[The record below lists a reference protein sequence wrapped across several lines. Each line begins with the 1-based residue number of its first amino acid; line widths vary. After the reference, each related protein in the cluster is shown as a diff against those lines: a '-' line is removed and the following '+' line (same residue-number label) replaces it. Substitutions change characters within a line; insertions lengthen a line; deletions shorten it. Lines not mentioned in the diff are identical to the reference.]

1 MTRPVFTL
9 LIAALALSAAT
20 AFSAPDVVV
29 NRHGAD
35 PLIVPAASGLH
46 YKSTDGDGTSKFDG
60 RIMLSGTYYYDGG
73 VDTDSASLQLIP
85 DRDTWARLP
94 RFKEHGTPSSLFL
107 SEAKAFAKASGITKP
122 TARGKMQVWADR
134 FEAGIECDVPFFN
147 ARFVAL
153 AQSLQKFAAKDQDD
167 EGC

>member
-1 MTRPVFTL
+1 MTRTFFTL
-9 LIAALALSAAT
+9 MVAAVALCAAT
-20 AFSAPDVVV
+20 AFSAQDKVV
-29 NRHGAD
+29 NRHGGD

-60 RIMLSGTYYYDGG
+60 RIMLSGTYYYDAGADADG
-73 VDTDSASLQLIP
+73 ATLQLIP
-85 DRDTWARLP
+85 DRETWARLP
-94 RFKEHGTPSSLFL
+94 RFKEHGTPASLYM
-107 SEAKAFAKASGITKP
+107 SEAKAFAKASGITKR
-122 TARGKMQVWADR
+122 TARGKTQIWADR

-153 AQSLQKFAAKDQDD
+153 VQPLQKFAAKDQDE